1 MDIILYSIAED
12 EAGKKLQRSIEMLVR
27 GENFEVF
34 STFNSLSLRLHQPLD
49 GVRMVVLNAS
59 SKQDLIDIISLRDI
73 LWNIRVILVL
83 PNRDA
88 TTTSMGHILR
98 PRLIS
103 YTDSDSLE
111 VVAVLSR
118 MIVANDKVKDAS
130 WKYDQAHSG
139 GH

>member
-1 MDIILYSIAED
+1 MNIILYSIGGD

-34 STFNSLSLRLHQPLD
+34 STFTSLSCRLHQPLD
-49 GVRMVVLNAS
+49 DVRTVVLNAS

-88 TTTSMGHILR
+88 ATTSMGHILR

-103 YTDSDSLE
+103 YADSDSLE
-111 VVAVLSR
+111 VFAVLSR

>member
-27 GENFEVF
+27 GGNFEVF

-88 TTTSMGHILR
+88 ATTSMGHILR

>member
-1 MDIILYSIAED
+1 MNIILYSILED

-49 GVRMVVLNAS
+49 DIRLVVLNAS

-73 LWNIRVILVL
+73 LWNVRVILVL
-83 PNRDA
+83 PDRDA
-88 TTTSMGHILR
+88 ATTSMGHILR

-103 YTDSDSLE
+103 YADSDSLE
-111 VVAVLSR
+111 VFAVLSR

-130 WKYDQAHSG
+130 WKHDQTHSG

>member
-1 MDIILYSIAED
+1 MNIILYSIAED

-88 TTTSMGHILR
+88 ATTSMGHILR

-103 YTDSDSLE
+103 YADSDSLE
-111 VVAVLSR
+111 VFAVLSR